1 MFKKTGA
8 QAPVFY
14 FRYHCSM
21 NYQAKLS
28 VPFGM
33 LGIRCEGAALCGIDF
48 LPDSDAPQQ
57 PIDAFTKQVCAQ
69 LLRYLDDPAMRFTLP
84 LFLGGTAHQRK
95 VWQAMSEIPHGT
107 TRSYGE
113 LAAEL
118 HSSAQAVGQAC
129 GANPLPIV
137 IPCHRVVAKSGLGG
151 FMRQGE
157 GAVLDIKRWLLAHE
171 TSAVSAPSPHKGE
184 GWGGGKN
191 VEFRSYCVVER
202 ND

>member
-1 MFKKTGA
+1 
-8 QAPVFY
+8 
-14 FRYHCSM
+14 M
-21 NYQAKLS
+21 NYQAKLL

-48 LPDSDAPQQ
+48 LPDSEDPQQ
-57 PIDAFTKQVCAQ
+57 PIDAFAEQVCAQ
-69 LLRYLDDPAMRFTLP
+69 IVRYMLDSEEKFIFPLRLA
-84 LFLGGTAHQRK
+84 GTPHQIK
-95 VWQAMSEIPHGT
+95 VWQALSEIPHGM

-137 IPCHRVVAKSGLGG
+137 IPCHRVVAKSGMGG

-157 GAVLDIKRWLLAHE
+157 GAALDIKRWLLAHE
-171 TSAVSAPSPHKGE
+171 TATVSAPSPNRGE